1 MNQDN
6 NLNMQQPMNQM
17 PNQQMNMQQP
27 MNQMPNQQMNVQQP
41 MNQMPNQQMNMQQPM
56 NQMPNQQTVLPKGV
70 DNNALLEAY
79 IGKNFNKFIT
89 KKFNFSGF
97 FFTTTYMAYRGMY
110 LHAVAYFII
119 ANLIGFIIRFPAL
132 KLLSA
137 IIVGTFVNKIYLMHV
152 NKSIDK
158 IKINNS
164 GKNTEE
170 LKQICAK
177 KGGRNFWIALVV
189 CIIFSAISFNLPNPI
204 DPIAT
209 IRIGDTEETES
220 FDEDSNITITE
231 TQDA

>member
-1 MNQDN
+1 
-6 NLNMQQPMNQM
+6 M